1 MMMNRPTK
9 SVSRPTLIVLM
20 GSAVLALSAALT
32 FVSAGELDET
42 TVEQRADSAQGA
54 IKDAW
59 LDGKLESA
67 LLFNEHLNSFD
78 IDTDVQNGVAYLRGA
93 VESDIDRDL
102 AGEIAESIKGVTD
115 VENEL
120 EVDKSKAAMA
130 STNEESIER
139 DSFRQSVVNAT
150 LTARVKTE
158 LLLNSNTSGLAI
170 NVDSEDG
177 VVTLTG
183 EVESAQERELAARIA
198 GNADGAVTVL
208 NRLTVASSA

>member
-1 MMMNRPTK
+1 MNRLRK
-9 SVSRPTLIVLM
+9 SASISALIVLL
-20 GSAVLALSAALT
+20 GLGVSALALSAALT
-32 FVSAGELDET
+32 FVSAGEPGKT
-42 TVEQRADSAQGA
+42 TVEQRSDSAQGA
-54 IKDAW
+54 LKDAW

-67 LLFNEHLNSFD
+67 LLFNEYLNSFD
-78 IDTDVQNGVAYLRGA
+78 IDTDVQDGVAYLRGA

-102 AGEIAESIKGVTD
+102 AGEIAESIKGITD

-120 EVDKSKAAMA
+120 EVDKSRAAMA
-130 STNEESIER
+130 STNEDSIER
-139 DSFRQSVVNAT
+139 DSFRQSVANAT

-183 EVESAQERELAARIA
+183 EVESDQERELAALIA
-198 GNADGAVTVL
+198 GNADGAVSVL